1 MLDRNIALLD
11 GSGKILLDE
20 RVERI
25 NKIND
30 TNEYELFTKSGMKLV
45 IGKDIIGAIFDY
57 RKPNFGKDQQ
67 INS

>member
-20 RVERI
+20 QVERI

-30 TNEYELFTKSGMKLV
+30 TNEYELFTKNGMKLV
-45 IGKDIIGAIFDY
+45 IGKDIIGAILD
-57 RKPNFGKDQQ
+57 
-67 INS
+67 